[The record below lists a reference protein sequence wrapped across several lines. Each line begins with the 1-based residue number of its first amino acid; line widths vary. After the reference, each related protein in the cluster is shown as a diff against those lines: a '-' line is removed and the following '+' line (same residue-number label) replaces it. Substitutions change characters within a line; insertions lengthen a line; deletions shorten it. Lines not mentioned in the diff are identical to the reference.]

1 MKHILLTISLTYGLA
16 SPVFA
21 LKAGERHADPYKV
34 MTRGKVIGQETQRN
48 FSWLLIAYQDEMY
61 ACGMDSNIL
70 TYSCVLLEPK
80 IN

>member
-16 SPVFA
+16 SPVYA

-34 MTRGKVIGQETQRN
+34 MTQGQVIGQETQRN

-61 ACGMDSNIL
+61 ACGMDSKIL